1 MALEDDITI
10 LSQAP
15 LFGLLEIDAIRLIAF
30 AAETRAL
37 RAGEVLFHKGDRAD
51 GAYVVVRGAI
61 ALDAREDGSP
71 ATFVA
76 EPGALI
82 GQSALFLRNP
92 RPATATAR
100 DASGVMR
107 VSPTLVRRVLEE
119 YPRAAGIL
127 HRALVTDLV
136 SLSSGL
142 ERVRQQLLTIEDTM
156 GAERKDASSKGI

>member
-1 MALEDDITI
+1 MALEDDIAA
-10 LSQAP
+10 LSRAP
-15 LFGLLEIDAIRLIAF
+15 LFGQLEMDAMRLIAF

-37 RAGEVLFHKGDRAD
+37 KAGEVLFRKGERAD
-51 GAYVVVRGAI
+51 GGYVVVRGTV

-71 ATFVA
+71 APFVA

-82 GQSALFLRNP
+82 GQTALFLRGI

-100 DASGVMR
+100 EASSVMR
-107 VSPTLVRRVLEE
+107 ISPTLVRRVLEE

-127 HRALVTDLV
+127 HQALVRDLV

-142 ERVRQQLLTIEDTM
+142 ERVRQQLLTIEENTRD
-156 GAERKDASSKGI
+156 

>member
-1 MALEDDITI
+1 MALEDDIAI
-10 LSQAP
+10 LARAP
-15 LFGLLEIDAIRLIAF
+15 LIGLLETDAIRLIAF
-30 AAETRAL
+30 AAEGRAL
-37 RAGEVLFHKGDRAD
+37 RAGEVLFRKGERAD

-71 ATFVA
+71 VAFVA

-82 GQSALFLRNP
+82 GQTALFLRNP

-100 DASGVMR
+100 EPAAVMR

-127 HRALVTDLV
+127 HQALMRDLV
-136 SLSSGL
+136 SMSSGL
-142 ERVRQQLLTIEDTM
+142 ERVRQQLLTIE
-156 GAERKDASSKGI
+156 ESVKG

>member
-1 MALEDDITI
+1 MALEDDIAA
-10 LSQAP
+10 LSRAP
-15 LFGLLEIDAIRLIAF
+15 LFGQLEMDAMRLIAF

-37 RAGEVLFHKGDRAD
+37 KAGEVLFRKGERAD
-51 GAYVVVRGAI
+51 GGYVVVRGTV

-71 ATFVA
+71 APFVA

-82 GQSALFLRNP
+82 GQTALFLRGI

-100 DASGVMR
+100 EASSVMR
-107 VSPTLVRRVLEE
+107 ISPTLVRRVLEE

-127 HRALVTDLV
+127 HQALVRDLV

-142 ERVRQQLLTIEDTM
+142 ERVRQQLLTIEESTRD
-156 GAERKDASSKGI
+156 

>member
-1 MALEDDITI
+1 MALEDDIAA
-10 LSQAP
+10 LSRAP
-15 LFGLLEIDAIRLIAF
+15 LFGVLEMDAIRLIAF

-37 RAGEVLFHKGDRAD
+37 KAGEVLFRKGERAD
-51 GAYVVVRGAI
+51 GGYVVVRGTV

-71 ATFVA
+71 APFVA

-82 GQSALFLRNP
+82 GQTALFLRGI

-100 DASGVMR
+100 EASSVMR
-107 VSPTLVRRVLEE
+107 ISPTLVRRVLEE

-127 HRALVTDLV
+127 HQALVRDLV

-142 ERVRQQLLTIEDTM
+142 ERVRQQLI
-156 GAERKDASSKGI
+156 GIDEGG

>member
-1 MALEDDITI
+1 MALDDDIAA
-10 LSQAP
+10 LSRAP
-15 LFGLLEIDAIRLIAF
+15 LFGLLEMDAMRLIAF

-37 RAGEVLFHKGDRAD
+37 KAGEVLFRKGERAD
-51 GAYVVVRGAI
+51 GAYVVVRGAV

-71 ATFVA
+71 AAFVA
-76 EPGALI
+76 EPGAVI
-82 GQSALFLRNP
+82 GQSALFLRGL

-100 DASGVMR
+100 ETSSVMR

-127 HRALVTDLV
+127 HQALVRDLV

-142 ERVRQQLLTIEDTM
+142 ERVRQQLLTIEESTK
-156 GAERKDASSKGI
+156 R

>member
-1 MALEDDITI
+1 MALEDDIAI
-10 LSQAP
+10 LSRVP
-15 LFGLLEIDAIRLIAF
+15 LFGLLEMDAMRLIAF

-37 RAGEVLFHKGDRAD
+37 KPGEVLFRKGDRAD

-61 ALDAREDGSP
+61 ALDSREDGSP
-71 ATFVA
+71 AAFVA

-100 DASGVMR
+100 EASGVMR

-127 HRALVTDLV
+127 HQALMKDLV
-136 SLSSGL
+136 NLSGGL
-142 ERVRQQLLTIEDTM
+142 ERVRQQLL
-156 GAERKDASSKGI
+156 GIDVKKEG

>member
-1 MALEDDITI
+1 MALEDDIAI
-10 LSQAP
+10 LSRVP
-15 LFGLLEIDAIRLIAF
+15 LFGLLEMDAMRLIAF

-37 RAGEVLFHKGDRAD
+37 KPGEVLFRKGDRAD

-61 ALDAREDGSP
+61 ALDSREDGSP
-71 ATFVA
+71 AAFVA

-100 DASGVMR
+100 EASGVMR

-127 HRALVTDLV
+127 HQALMKDLV
-136 SLSSGL
+136 NLSGGL
-142 ERVRQQLLTIEDTM
+142 ERVRQQLI
-156 GAERKDASSKGI
+156 GIDEKKEG